1 MTLSLHM
8 KSLIL
13 IYICI
18 NNKMKNILVTGGA
31 GFIGSNL
38 IKSLVEKGFN
48 VTSLDDYSTGSKSN
62 EIQDVKYYNLDI
74 EKISKINE
82 SIDIC
87 YHLAAQSRVQ
97 PSFEDPE
104 ESFRINVLGTSR
116 VMEWA
121 KKKKVKVVYAGSS
134 SKHHVPS
141 DSPYAMYKFLGE
153 EVCKLYKKSYN
164 VNVAIARFYNVYGPG
179 ENIDEKYGNVIGIW
193 RSKVIQGEPLPI
205 VGDGNQKR
213 DFIHVYDIVNGLIK
227 IALTDINHNDAWE
240 LGTGINYSI
249 NELFKYFKDKFD
261 VKSIN
266 IPDQPGNYRQT
277 LRGNDD
283 SLKLLDWKPMDRLK
297 EHINSF
303 N

>member
-1 MTLSLHM
+1 MQM
-8 KSLIL
+8 
-13 IYICI
+13 
-18 NNKMKNILVTGGA
+18 NNILVTGGV
-31 GFIGSNL
+31 GFIGTNL
-38 IKSLVEKGFN
+38 IKSLIEKGFN
-48 VTSLDDYSTGSKSN
+48 VVSIDNYSTGSKSN
-62 EIQDVKYYNLDI
+62 EIQGVKYYNLDI
-74 EKISKINE
+74 EKISKIKE

-87 YHLAAQSRVQ
+87 FHLAAQSRVQ

-104 ESFRINVLGTSR
+104 ESFRINVLGTSK

-121 KKKKVKVVYAGSS
+121 KTNKVKIIYAGSS
-134 SKHHVPS
+134 SKHHNPS
-141 DSPYAMYKFLGE
+141 DSPYAMYKYLGE

-164 VNVAIARFYNVYGPG
+164 VNVEIARFYNVYGPG
-179 ENIDEKYGNVIGIW
+179 ENSDEKFGNVIGIW
-193 RSKVIQGEPLPI
+193 RSKVIKGEPLPI

-213 DFIHVYDIVNGLIK
+213 DFVHVYDIVNGLIK
-227 IALTDINHNDAWE
+227 IALTDINHTDAWE

-283 SLKLLDWKPMDRLK
+283 SLKLLDWKPIDRLK

-303 N
+303 K